1 MRLSDL
7 SQRFAKGELRYAKR
21 RNRLV
26 ERHLF
31 LVAPVAQRLKR
42 TLPAWIELDELK
54 ADGAVGLVFAAIRFD
69 RRRAVPFA
77 RFATRYIRGAMID
90 GLRRRDRAHVLLSN
104 CDVAT
109 LDVRFDQIDA
119 RDEARALLSRQ
130 PDARRR
136 LVLVLYYFDQ
146 LTMKRIGRML
156 GIGEARVS
164 QIAGESLESLR
175 ARAA

>member
-7 SQRFAKGELRYAKR
+7 RHPIAKREVRYAKR

-26 ERHLF
+26 EQHLF

-54 ADGAVGLVFAAIRFD
+54 ADGAVGLVYAAIRFD

-90 GLRRRDRAHVLLSN
+90 GLRRRNRAPFPLSN
-104 CDVAT
+104 CDVAM
-109 LDVRFDQIDA
+109 LDGRFDQIDA
-119 RDEARALLSRQ
+119 RDDARTLLGRE

-146 LTMKRIGRML
+146 LTMKRIGRVL
-156 GIGEARVS
+156 GISEARVS
-164 QIAGESLESLR
+164 QLVGQSLESLR

>member
-1 MRLSDL
+1 MRLSDP
-7 SQRFAKGELRYAKR
+7 RHRIAKRELRYAKR

-26 ERHLF
+26 EQHLF
-31 LVAPVAQRLKR
+31 LVAPVAQRLTR
-42 TLPAWIELDELK
+42 TLPPWIELDDLK
-54 ADGAVGLVFAAIRFD
+54 ADGAVGLVYAAIRFD

-90 GLRRRDRAHVLLSN
+90 GLRRRNRTPVPLSN
-104 CDVAT
+104 CDVAM
-109 LDVRFDQIDA
+109 LDGRFDQIDA
-119 RDEARALLSRQ
+119 RDGARTLLGRE

-146 LTMKRIGRML
+146 LTMKRIGRVL
-156 GIGEARVS
+156 GISEARVS
-164 QIAGESLESLR
+164 QLVGQSLESLR